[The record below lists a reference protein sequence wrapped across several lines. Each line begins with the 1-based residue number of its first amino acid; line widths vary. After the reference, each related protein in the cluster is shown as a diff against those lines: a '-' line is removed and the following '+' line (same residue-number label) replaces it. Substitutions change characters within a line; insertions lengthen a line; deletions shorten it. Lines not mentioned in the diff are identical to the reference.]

1 MNTSPQTPVE
11 RLDRISWSEAAARF
25 RKDPR
30 LLLPVGSCVQH
41 GPHLPLGTDTI
52 IAERLAEDI
61 ARRTGLLLAPTVAY
75 GVSARRDREYAGT
88 ASLDRKTLHR
98 VLNEIV
104 ESWEEHGLEE
114 VVLITANGYARN
126 IQALSMVMTDTVRV
140 RSVDLYAIDLSPY
153 LEDGAGRDHGG
164 ELETSL
170 ILHLAPE
177 LVRQDVVTDAA
188 EDRPR
193 GTERGEPVP
202 AAGSHGVVG
211 RPTLAS
217 AEKGRDIYDHL
228 LATIADRLAR

>member
-1 MNTSPQTPVE
+1 MNTAPQSPVE
-11 RLDRISWSEAAARF
+11 RLDRIPWSEAAARF

-30 LLLPVGSCVQH
+30 LLVPVGSCVQH

-52 IAERLAEDI
+52 IAERLAEDV

-98 VLNEIV
+98 VLNEII
-104 ESWEEHGLEE
+104 ESWEGHGLEE

-126 IQALSMVMTDTVRV
+126 IQALSMVMTETARV
-140 RSVDLYAIDLSPY
+140 RSIDLYAVDLGGF
-153 LEDGAGRDHGG
+153 LEDGAERDHGG

-170 ILHLAPE
+170 LLHLAPE
-177 LVRQDVVTDAA
+177 LVRRDAVTDAA
-188 EDRPR
+188 PDRPR

-202 AAGSHGVVG
+202 APGSPGVVG

-217 AEKGRDIYDHL
+217 AEKGRRIYAHL

>member
-1 MNTSPQTPVE
+1 MD
-11 RLDRISWSEAAARF
+11 RLDRIPWPEAAARF

-30 LLLPVGSCVQH
+30 VLLPVGSCVQH

-61 ARRTGLLLAPTVAY
+61 ALRTGLLLAPTVAY
-75 GVSARRDREYAGT
+75 GVSARRDRDYAGT

-104 ESWEEHGLEE
+104 ESWEGHGLEE

-140 RSVDLYAIDLSPY
+140 RSVDLYAIDLAPF
-153 LEDGAGRDHGG
+153 LEDGRGRDHGG

-170 ILHLAPE
+170 LLHLAPE
-177 LVRQDVVTDAA
+177 LVRRDAVTDAA
-188 EDRPR
+188 RDRPR

-202 AAGSHGVVG
+202 APGSPGVVG

-217 AEKGRDIYDHL
+217 AEKGREIYEHL
-228 LATIADRLAR
+228 LATIAGRLAR